1 MKLYVYHELPGMW
14 YEIKQ
19 KLPGMWYEIKQ
30 KQKIDTESTSELQ
43 RIQQYAMFRFF
54 PHFVVFSGFI

>member
-1 MKLYVYHELPGMW
+1 MW